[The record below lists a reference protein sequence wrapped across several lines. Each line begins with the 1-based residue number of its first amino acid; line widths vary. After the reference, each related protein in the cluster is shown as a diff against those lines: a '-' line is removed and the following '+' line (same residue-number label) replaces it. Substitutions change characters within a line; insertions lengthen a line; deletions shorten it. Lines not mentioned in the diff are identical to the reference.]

1 MMVEHSVV
9 WYPTLGAVEAISGY
23 NGWRKGI
30 DPDPE
35 RIARKKEIFRQALAM
50 GVSIGMGGDVGV
62 YPHGENAWEMELM
75 VEYGMSELNVL
86 KAATSLNA
94 DTFHLSDR
102 ERIAEGLLADLVAV
116 GGDPLTDITVVRDV
130 RLVMKGEVVVREE
143 K

>member
-1 MMVEHSVV
+1 
-9 WYPTLGAVEAISGY
+9 
-23 NGWRKGI
+23 
-30 DPDPE
+30 
-35 RIARKKEIFRQALAM
+35 
-50 GVSIGMGGDVGV
+50 
-62 YPHGENAWEMELM
+62 

-102 ERIAEGLLADLVAV
+102 GRIAEGLLADLVAV